1 MHTDMYPNAY
11 TNLKRSIVEMLITQ
25 VCDDIGID
33 AYDLSVDTLDMHCV
47 SVSRHGACSC
57 CDVTCTNNECCGGRV
72 CYFTDCLYYPCCD
85 VIILFPIHTSVD

>member
-11 TNLKRSIVEMLITQ
+11 TDLKRSTGIVEMLITQ

-47 SVSRHGACSC
+47 SV
-57 CDVTCTNNECCGGRV
+57 
-72 CYFTDCLYYPCCD
+72 
-85 VIILFPIHTSVD
+85 